1 MNEKFVI
8 LVLTGLLAAVAAV
21 VGIHYEELRAAK
33 KNKIEVHLFKDNRVW
48 ENVYQIFAVLLLIL
62 MAVVFAVRYD
72 QYTYIYVWKRMLI
85 TAGLM
90 TAAFYDKKELRIPNF
105 LIVALLICRI
115 ILLSAEF
122 LSQRQIIVST
132 LLSEVVAAGAM
143 GVLCLL
149 CVIIMKGSMGM
160 GDVKLLIT
168 MGVFEGLTGIFSA
181 IFTSMILIFFAAVFL
196 LITKKKGRKDALPF
210 APFLFVGTYVS
221 ILLTGN

>member
-1 MNEKFVI
+1 MVGENEMNEKFVI
-8 LVLTGLLAAVAAV
+8 LVLTGLLAAAAAIA
-21 VGIHYEELRAAK
+21 GIHYEEFRAAK
-33 KNKIEVHLFKDNRVW
+33 KNEAAIHLFKDNTVW
-48 ENVYQIFAVLLLIL
+48 ENVYQIFSILLLIL
-62 MAVVFAVRYD
+62 MAVVFAVQYD

-105 LIVALLICRI
+105 VIVALLACRV
-115 ILLSAEF
+115 LLLPAEF
-122 LSQRQIIVST
+122 LFQRQMIVST
-132 LLSEVVAAGAM
+132 LLSEVIAAGAM

-168 MGVFEGLTGIFSA
+168 MGLFEGLAGIFSA
-181 IFTSMILIFFAAVFL
+181 IFMSMILIFFAAVFL

-210 APFLFVGTYVS
+210 PAS
-221 ILLTGN
+221 